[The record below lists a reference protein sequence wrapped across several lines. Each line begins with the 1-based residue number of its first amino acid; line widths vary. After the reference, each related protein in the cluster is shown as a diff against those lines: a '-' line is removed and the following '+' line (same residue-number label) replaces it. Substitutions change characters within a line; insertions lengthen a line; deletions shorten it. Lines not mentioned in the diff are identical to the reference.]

1 MKGVRKMGIKVGLQ
15 VFSIRESM
23 AADPVSAIENA
34 AGDGYRYLEAANH
47 RALEDAGI
55 GVGLSAEELK
65 KILDATGTEIISAH
79 ISPLD
84 KEKFKE
90 VLEYHAKIGN
100 HNLVYPAGTF
110 ADYDDLMRQCETF
123 NEYGKLAKE
132 YGMRFH
138 YHNHAHE
145 FMTMDGRMVI
155 DLMMKNT
162 DPDALLLEV
171 DTFWAMRGGVD
182 PLELIRKYRDRIT
195 LLHQKDMSGKS
206 GSPVNVFSRLDRE
219 VSEEHVCDFSYWKGM
234 TDETDFAEIGTGIM
248 DIQSIINLANEI
260 HTVEYMILEQD
271 STQMESEAASIRK
284 SMEEF
289 RKFEGIDWN

>member
-1 MKGVRKMGIKVGLQ
+1 MGIKVGLQ
-15 VFSIRESM
+15 VFSIKESM
-23 AADPVSAIENA
+23 AADPASAIENA
-34 AGDGYRYLEAANH
+34 AKDGYRYLEAANH

-55 GVGLSAEELK
+55 GVGLTAEELK

-84 KEKFKE
+84 REKFKE
-90 VLEYHAKIGN
+90 VLEYHAEIGN
-100 HNLVYPAGTF
+100 RNLVYPAGSF
-110 ADYDDLMRQCETF
+110 ADYDDLMRQCEML
-123 NEYGKLAKE
+123 NEYGKMAKE
-132 YGMRFH
+132 YGIRFH

-162 DPDALLLEV
+162 NPENLLLEV
-171 DTFWAMRGGVD
+171 DTFWAMRGGID

-206 GSPVNVFSRLDRE
+206 KSPVNVFSRLDRE
-219 VSEEHVCDFSYWKGM
+219 VSAGHPCDFSYWKGM

-260 HTVEYMILEQD
+260 NTVEYMILEQD
-271 STQMESEAASIRK
+271 ATQMESEAASVRK